1 MLHTYT
7 ATDHRDLVR
16 AWMHHLRHHPPTH
29 PFDPLTVVVPNM
41 DMARWLQLHL
51 ADATGFAGNLHFTLP
66 AAWLR
71 TRFEA
76 ANPRV
81 KQLLLDKT
89 HLQWMMF
96 EILSGTNDPTAPWSH
111 VQSWISRIADRASGT
126 SDALAKAR
134 WDIATQLADAF
145 DQYIMY
151 RPDWLLAWQ
160 GQTIPAEDALGPLPT
175 GPESLWQAALWRE
188 VVRRWPDIPNRAT
201 LLYQFLAD
209 QTRPAPASDETLLL
223 PGSKTFTEIIPSPY
237 SDETTPVSV
246 TASSPGRIYAYG
258 LSTLPLPT
266 MLAMARHARNTEW
279 HWFAQR
285 HPISEESYLR
295 ELNSYTSD
303 QNGAFREILVRE
315 GVAGTHTDVDPGARP
330 GTHPAARPGTHPAA
344 RPAAR
349 PANNL
354 RRLQHTALH
363 DTPFQPEASDPAAIR
378 LHACH
383 SARREVEVLYDT
395 ILDLFN
401 TTDVRPGDIAIVTPD
416 PDAYRPFIEE
426 IFRGGG
432 IPDGI
437 QPALHV
443 AGARRNP
450 ADIGAEVMLGAL
462 NLIGT
467 RYKVP
472 EVLDWLEAEPVLGTL
487 TDRSGLRHTLH
498 NWVLRQRIRW
508 GIDARQLIRA
518 GFPLSGRHTWRH
530 GIDRLLLSWLASEG
544 EDIAVGEILTGST
557 VAGQDTGIL
566 LGRLAAVIQA
576 LSDLQEASESP
587 ATLAEWCTILEQ
599 FTSEVFTLSEAGRT
613 YAASVQKA
621 LFQLRL
627 TAQMLRL
634 DQPMAFPVVRSHLE
648 TALSTTGLGRA
659 WRPGTITFTGMV
671 ALHQI
676 PFRVVAILGLND
688 GKLPGKTP
696 VSAFDLIPEFPRPA
710 DRSRREAD
718 RQLFLDYLLTPDLH
732 LHLSYTGMRQKDNK
746 DLAPSVM
753 LTMLED
759 FIAEKLPAD
768 RRDFLKNLRVN
779 HSLQPFSPKYFTAED
794 APSHSDLFTS
804 EDAPSRPGSDSP
816 DTAPSRPDPQPGLS
830 NTALFSYSR
839 KNRDLAAALNAPRTP
854 RQPLFP
860 VVEPSVAGLRSTAF
874 VTDTRS
880 KTDESQPMVN
890 TPSAMPLSAA
900 TVLTP
905 RELTLHDLQQFFRNP
920 VKALLRQRP
929 GLSLDEAEVPSES
942 AEPFAFDSLTGW
954 QVRSQVMRNWLETG
968 DMAYDV
974 IETHLRRDGILA
986 EGQAGRRQMRVLV
999 AELQDFIAYFAAQT
1013 GDNPRFSVLTADVDV
1028 TTASGNTY
1036 RIAAMHP
1043 YMHAGTAWNF
1053 EAGKGGS
1060 AIPAS
1065 KRFRHYLTHLVLN
1078 YVQPVQSRTIF
1089 RDQKELIY
1097 RAMPSEL
1104 ARLRLGNIL
1113 SVYETGISR
1122 PIPFFPGCMLVYL
1135 KALRDGMVTQAAH
1148 ELLLETL
1155 SEEPGSHPSEAE
1167 MELDNVWVREAYG
1180 DVHPLAVE
1188 TGRHLCGLSDLRQP
1202 LKVSDFDT
1210 SDLFTL
1216 MATRIIDAMKAD
1228 TETSATQD
1236 TSDGANPDVAG
1247 GAPSADQA
1255 AAAKSTEDP
1264 E

>member
-344 RPAAR
+344 RPA
-349 PANNL
+349 NNL

-634 DQPMAFPVVRSHLE
+634 DQPMAFPVVRS
-648 TALSTTGLGRA
+648 
-659 WRPGTITFTGMV
+659 P
-671 ALHQI
+671 
-676 PFRVVAILGLND
+676 
-688 GKLPGKTP
+688 
-696 VSAFDLIPEFPRPA
+696 
-710 DRSRREAD
+710 
-718 RQLFLDYLLTPDLH
+718 
-732 LHLSYTGMRQKDNK
+732 
-746 DLAPSVM
+746 
-753 LTMLED
+753 
-759 FIAEKLPAD
+759 
-768 RRDFLKNLRVN
+768 
-779 HSLQPFSPKYFTAED
+779 
-794 APSHSDLFTS
+794 
-804 EDAPSRPGSDSP
+804 
-816 DTAPSRPDPQPGLS
+816 
-830 NTALFSYSR
+830 
-839 KNRDLAAALNAPRTP
+839 
-854 RQPLFP
+854 
-860 VVEPSVAGLRSTAF
+860 
-874 VTDTRS
+874 
-880 KTDESQPMVN
+880 
-890 TPSAMPLSAA
+890 AMPLSAA